1 LVRLS
6 RFNGDEFFVN
16 AELIETIEKTP
27 DTIISLTTGK
37 KLLVKESAEDVVSRV
52 LEYKRRIAGAGRV
65 EAA

>member
-16 AELIETIEKTP
+16 AELIELIEKTP